1 MKKIK
6 ITTEY
11 IKLDQFIKFVGIT
24 GSGGN
29 AKVFIENETVYV
41 NDEIEKRRGRKL
53 YKNDIVTIN
62 QTQYLIS
69 WDKHLYITSIKLK
82 NYRNYEEISISPAED
97 INLIYGKNAQGKTN
111 LIEAIYLASTGRSH
125 RTAKEIP
132 LIKENEDT
140 YYIKIKGLKEDI
152 PFKIEIKYRKGEK
165 KQIKLNNLPVT
176 KLGELIGV
184 LNTVIFS
191 PEDLQIIKQG
201 PSERRRFIDILISQ
215 TNNQYFYQLQTYHR
229 IIKQKN
235 ALLKKRDINK
245 YIELLEVYNEKISET
260 AFFIINERIKF
271 LKKTAEFFNNY
282 IKKLSNNS
290 EFGEITYFSSL
301 GITLDEIK
309 KTLIK
314 NQKKEIRS
322 NISLYGPHRDDF
334 TILINNKDVKQYGSQ
349 GQQRTAVL
357 SLKLAEIDIIKKETG
372 YFPVLLLDDV
382 MSELDIS
389 RRKFLT
395 ESIKTKQT
403 FITSTEKKNYANF
416 KEKTTFFYV
425 NKGHIERR

>member
-1 MKKIK
+1 M
-6 ITTEY
+6 
-11 IKLDQFIKFVGIT
+11 
-24 GSGGN
+24 
-29 AKVFIENETVYV
+29 
-41 NDEIEKRRGRKL
+41 
-53 YKNDIVTIN
+53 
-62 QTQYLIS
+62 
-69 WDKHLYITSIKLK
+69 YITSIKLK
-82 NYRNYEEISISPAED
+82 NYRNYEEIKISPAED

-125 RTAKEIP
+125 RTSKEIP

-140 YYIKIKGLKEDI
+140 YYIKIKGMKEDI

-245 YIELLEVYNEKISET
+245 YIELLEVYNEKITET
-260 AFFIINERIKF
+260 AFFIITERIKF
-271 LKKTAEFFNNY
+271 LKKTAVFFNKY

-301 GITLDEIK
+301 GITMDEIK
-309 KTLIK
+309 KTLLK
-314 NQKKEIRS
+314 NRKKEIRS